1 MQAPEADV
9 LSLGAVPE
17 EAGGED
23 EGDVEELEEVI
34 EAAKQNKRMLAD
46 RNASLQN
53 KVHQVRP
60 CTTVLPLTT
69 WDGRG
74 GGWEVGVA
82 VLQGPRPRRDVRC
95 LHLCKYSSVLGLQL
109 VVTVSQLVAAWP
121 TEAQYSS

>member
-17 EAGGED
+17 EEGGEE

-60 CTTVLPLTT
+60 CITVLPLKT
-69 WDGRG
+69 WDG
-74 GGWEVGVA
+74 
-82 VLQGPRPRRDVRC
+82 
-95 LHLCKYSSVLGLQL
+95 
-109 VVTVSQLVAAWP
+109 
-121 TEAQYSS
+121 